1 MFISLRIYTIFKALL
16 FTVENTIMEN
26 FHLVYVGRTF
36 VMWSDVLN
44 IGISNT
50 DTITIL
56 IAFME
61 IE

>member
-1 MFISLRIYTIFKALL
+1 MEIANMLE
-16 FTVENTIMEN
+16 TVFENIIMEN

-36 VMWSDVLN
+36 IMWTDVLN

-61 IE
+61 IK

>member
-1 MFISLRIYTIFKALL
+1 
-16 FTVENTIMEN
+16 MES

-36 VMWSDVLN
+36 IMWSDVLN

-61 IE
+61 IKQAVWIKHKAMNDTRSREHPA

>member
-1 MFISLRIYTIFKALL
+1 
-16 FTVENTIMEN
+16 MEN

-36 VMWSDVLN
+36 IMWSDVLN

-61 IE
+61 IKQAVWIKHKATNDT